1 MRSGDVERV
10 HPIRGRKGGDYTA
23 RYNLDLQDLNA
34 RFDYNAFSDF
44 NHRYRIEPALRTCT
58 GAIVA

>member
-1 MRSGDVERV
+1 VTSNEFTQSVDE
-10 HPIRGRKGGDYTA
+10 GGDYTA